1 MTVQRL
7 FPVPGRIREALAPPG
22 SFRSD
27 VLALMSGTA
36 IAQAVT
42 VAVSPLLTRLFA
54 PQAFGALGVY
64 LSLLAITGAA
74 ATLRFDQALM
84 LPQQDDEA
92 ARLFWNALLS
102 VAAFSGIAFLVI
114 LLFRGALSQALK
126 MGEGSG
132 ALGLL
137 PLALLFFGSFLTL
150 NSWSARRKQFGRS
163 SLAQMLRSLATA
175 ALQLLAGIFHA
186 GATGLI
192 GAAAAGE
199 GLAAL
204 VLGRWVKRGDGA
216 LLRRALDWEPLR
228 LAAKKYRDFPLFSSP
243 QNLLNAVSQNVPL
256 LLLAKFF
263 GPVVAGFYVLGVR
276 CIQVPM
282 NFLLTSLRQ
291 VFFQKASATCNSGG
305 DVYGLFRKA
314 TLSLLALVTLPAAVV
329 VAFGPEVFAFILG
342 KQWAA
347 SGEYARW
354 LVLWLALMFANVPAV
369 LFAQI
374 YRKQRAVLLQDVLLL
389 VARVLALVI
398 GGRRGSPLLAIALY
412 SLVGVAFNLFII
424 FWAGSFLRKS
434 RGVLPWAS

>member
-1 MTVQRL
+1 
-7 FPVPGRIREALAPPG
+7 
-22 SFRSD
+22 
-27 VLALMSGTA
+27 MSGTA
-36 IAQAVT
+36 IAQAIT

-54 PQAFGALGVY
+54 PQAFGTLGVY

-84 LPQQDDEA
+84 LPQEDDEA
-92 ARLFWNALLS
+92 ARLFWNAMLS
-102 VAAFSGIAFLVI
+102 VAAFSGLALLAF
-114 LLFRGALSQALK
+114 LLFRDTLRQALK

-137 PLALLFFGSFLTL
+137 PLSLLFFGSFLTL

-163 SLAQMLRSLATA
+163 SLAQMLRSLAAA

-186 GATGLI
+186 GAAGLI
-192 GAAAAGE
+192 GAAAAGD

-204 VLGRWVKRGDGA
+204 VLGRWVRRSDGA
-216 LLRRALDWEPLR
+216 LLRRALAWERLR
-228 LAAKKYRDFPLFSSP
+228 LAVKKYRDFPLFSTP
-243 QNLLNAVSQNVPL
+243 QNLLNAVSQNIPL

-263 GPVVAGFYVLGVR
+263 GPVVAGHYVLGVR

-282 NFLLTSLRQ
+282 NFVLTSLRQ
-291 VFFQKASATCNSGG
+291 VFFQKASETCNRGG

-314 TLSLLALVTLPAAVV
+314 TLGLLALVTLPAAAV
-329 VAFGPEVFAFILG
+329 VAFGPDIFAFVLG
-342 KQWAA
+342 RQWAA

-374 YRKQRAVLLQDVLLL
+374 YRKQRVVLLQDVLLL
-389 VARVLALVI
+389 ALRVAALVI
-398 GGRRGSPLLAIALY
+398 GGRRGSALLAVALY

-424 FWAGSFLRKS
+424 FWAAGFLRRSK
-434 RGVLPWAS
+434 GAQPWAS